1 MIRKALVAFFEAWAK
16 QIVQAL
22 KDWLDERERLQ
33 AERDKTTAINDLE
46 DARRDQENAE
56 RITRAVD
63 ALRTDGAGGLR
74 DPAASAEPDT
84 RGYRD

>member
-1 MIRKALVAFFEAWAK
+1 MIRKALAAFFNAWAR

-22 KDWLDERERLQ
+22 KDWLDERERLA

-56 RITRAVD
+56 RVNRAVD
-63 ALRTDGAGGLR
+63 AVRTDGHGGVR
-74 DPAASAEPDT
+74 NPGPGAEPDT

>member
-1 MIRKALVAFFEAWAK
+1 MTRKTLVAILEAWAK

-22 KDWLDERERLQ
+22 KDWLDERERLA

-46 DARRDQENAE
+46 DARRDQENAA
-56 RITRAVD
+56 RIDRAVD
-63 ALRTDGAGGLR
+63 AVRSDGLGGVR
-74 DPAASAEPDT
+74 RPAAGAKPDT